1 MGQVQ
6 GPSSSLENMQ
16 KVQMPEHWHVL
27 VRLWQSPELFLCIA
41 FAWGPPLGTWEDH
54 DSRRLLYQQRDWR
67 FCQVLL
73 RQDHTDLRR
82 NVHGVAVEGLHEA
95 VQATMERV
103 SGNAKRIKR
112 RSNFQQFRFLPV
124 DEWRPKS
131 RAAKA
136 VKSFTVE
143 ITEFKDFILIYFLR
157 RGLSD
162 VFYYAWPSAFA
173 SPISISAESF
183 EASAACTSMEVK
195 LIWPGIFAL
204 GGGYGEGGAWDDIGH
219 PFWSKI
225 FGDMAGLLR
234 AWSFE
239 LARSRP
245 HLRYVHRS
253 RRRQPR
259 EREWSNT
266 IQDHVENGGGD
277 GGGHLLYY
285 FESLK
290 IFGFIY

>member
-1 MGQVQ
+1 MRLKHFRHLTW
-6 GPSSSLENMQ
+6 SLIDVN
-16 KVQMPEHWHVL
+16 
-27 VRLWQSPELFLCIA
+27 SII
-41 FAWGPPLGTWEDH
+41 
-54 DSRRLLYQQRDWR
+54 
-67 FCQVLL
+67 LL
-73 RQDHTDLRR
+73 R
-82 NVHGVAVEGLHEA
+82 
-95 VQATMERV
+95 
-103 SGNAKRIKR
+103 S
-112 RSNFQQFRFLPV
+112 
-124 DEWRPKS
+124 
-131 RAAKA
+131 
-136 VKSFTVE
+136 
-143 ITEFKDFILIYFLR
+143 
-157 RGLSD
+157 
-162 VFYYAWPSAFA
+162 PSAFA
-173 SPISISAESF
+173 SPISISAESC
-183 EASAACTSMEVK
+183 EASAACFVMEAM

-245 HLRYVHRS
+245 HLRHVLRS

-290 IFGFIY
+290 IFGFIYLNYLFIWGENRFVTCSNWRGF